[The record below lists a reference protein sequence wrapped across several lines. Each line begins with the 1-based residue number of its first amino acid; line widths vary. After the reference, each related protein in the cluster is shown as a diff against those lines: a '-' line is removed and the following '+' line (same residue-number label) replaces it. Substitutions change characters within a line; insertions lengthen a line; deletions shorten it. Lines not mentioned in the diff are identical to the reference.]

1 MDVRKQR
8 QGMENRLLGRWG
20 EAVVAE
26 DLRKKGWRILAA
38 GYRCR
43 LGEIDLV
50 ASNGRFLAFVEVK
63 LRKST
68 AYGTAAE
75 AVNRRKQNRIRAAA
89 QLYLARYPSDL
100 QPRFDIAEVYAPR
113 GMETPT
119 PQISYIENAF

>member
-50 ASNGRFLAFVEVK
+50 AGDGKFLAFVEVK

-75 AVNRRKQNRIRAAA
+75 AVDRRKQNRIRAAA

>member
-50 ASNGRFLAFVEVK
+50 AGDGKFLAFVEVK

-75 AVNRRKQNRIRAAA
+75 AVDRRKQNRICAAA
-89 QLYLARYPSDL
+89 QLYLAQYPSDL

>member
-50 ASNGRFLAFVEVK
+50 ASDGKFLAFVEVK
-63 LRKST
+63 LRKSA

-75 AVNRRKQNRIRAAA
+75 AVDRRKQNRIRAAA
-89 QLYLARYPSDL
+89 QLYLAQYPSDL